1 MTKILYEFELLWL
14 LSKAVANAAFRSNP
28 TPQWWSEC
36 SARTM
41 VPISTGRVQQNI
53 SLTGLLATVT
63 QTTKEKCL
71 QNSPLS
77 PMLFMHQCPTK
88 WQSQD
93 QATSTISLSTRKP
106 KFSLLCQKP
115 KTWPQLQA
123 PAHTVGEGTG
133 GAHQPS
139 LKAPSAA
146 QELLEPD
153 TSLQFAPARELMSAV
168 DWGPQQAPAGLHI
181 NIIDCRHRSMRLNY
195 GD

>member
-41 VPISTGRVQQNI
+41 VPISTGTVQQNI

-93 QATSTISLSTRKP
+93 RAASTISLSTRKP

-139 LKAPSAA
+139 LKAPSTGTAGTRHFSPVCSCTWVNVCCWLRTTA
-146 QELLEPD
+146 SPCR
-153 TSLQFAPARELMSAV
+153 TAHKHHWLQT
-168 DWGPQQAPAGLHI
+168 Q
-181 NIIDCRHRSMRLNY
+181 IDEA
-195 GD
+195 